1 MSDLLVYVNE
11 TVSCSVIIE
20 NFDVTLDKFRHEIL
34 ETQVDDVLRFPY
46 KFTRM
51 VNNKRVVV
59 GLKQE
64 SILKLRQCIQQSEE
78 AAVYLVREETI
89 STTAEEPNVQDLPS
103 TSQDFS
109 QDNEQ
114 VPPIKKAKI
123 SRQPTLVEMYS
134 PKRSTATRSPPQ
146 PYSAAKARN
155 IKIFSAREIAES
167 SGMQQ
172 AYREFWNNKAEELC
186 CTSALKTFKPGE
198 IQGAIN
204 VAWTIKKTDFLKDQ
218 MEEVNKQIASKCPVD
233 LLKKFQL
240 SRTTLKKNMERVET
254 AVSSLQDI
262 QRELTSARQEFFD
275 SRSKTERQE
284 ASLKVDQLEKDLES
298 QLTELRKAQDA
309 LRKATDA
316 RRKLLEQ
323 LDLGQS
329 ESTSGSER
337 EDSGEVSDD
346 TANDE

>member
-20 NFDVTLDKFRHEIL
+20 NFDVTLDTFRREIL
-34 ETQVDDVLRFPY
+34 ETQVDDVLCFPY

-51 VNNKRVVV
+51 INKKRVVV

-64 SILKLRQCIQQSEE
+64 SILKLRQCIEKSEE
-78 AAVYLVREETI
+78 AAVYLVREETV
-89 STTAEEPNVQDLPS
+89 STTAEESDVRDLPG
-103 TSQDFS
+103 TSQDS
-109 QDNEQ
+109 RQDNEQ
-114 VPPIKKAKI
+114 VAPLKKAKI

-134 PKRSTATRSPPQ
+134 PNRSTATSSPPQ

-167 SGMQQ
+167 SGMQKS
-172 AYREFWNNKAEELC
+172 YREFWNNKAEELC
-186 CTSALKTFKPGE
+186 STSVLKTFKPGE

-204 VAWTIKKTDFLKDQ
+204 VAWTIKKTDFLRDQ
-218 MEEVNKQIASKCPVD
+218 MEEVNKQIISKCPVD

-240 SRTTLKKNMERVET
+240 LSTTLKNNTKLVEA

-262 QRELTSARQEFFD
+262 QRDLTSARQELFD
-275 SRSKTERQE
+275 SSNKTERQE

-309 LRKATDA
+309 LRKATDV

-323 LDLGQS
+323 LDLSQS
-329 ESTSGSER
+329 DSTSGSER
-337 EDSGEVSDD
+337 EDSGE
-346 TANDE
+346 

>member
-11 TVSCSVIIE
+11 TISCSVIIE

-46 KFTRM
+46 NFTRM

-134 PKRSTATRSPPQ
+134 SNSLRSWR
-146 PYSAAKARN
+146 YC
-155 IKIFSAREIAES
+155 
-167 SGMQQ
+167 
-172 AYREFWNNKAEELC
+172 W
-186 CTSALKTFKPGE
+186 
-198 IQGAIN
+198 
-204 VAWTIKKTDFLKDQ
+204 V
-218 MEEVNKQIASKCPVD
+218 
-233 LLKKFQL
+233 
-240 SRTTLKKNMERVET
+240 
-254 AVSSLQDI
+254 
-262 QRELTSARQEFFD
+262 
-275 SRSKTERQE
+275 
-284 ASLKVDQLEKDLES
+284 
-298 QLTELRKAQDA
+298 
-309 LRKATDA
+309 
-316 RRKLLEQ
+316 
-323 LDLGQS
+323 
-329 ESTSGSER
+329 
-337 EDSGEVSDD
+337 
-346 TANDE
+346 